1 MLLVAWS
8 MTASSSRAEASSVLD
23 GCPEYVIEMF
33 SESPA
38 RACGIASCETG
49 GTFRNDLIGR
59 AGEVSMWQIH
69 PIHFYRYDRQR
80 LIDDPEYAT
89 EVAFEM
95 SSGGRN
101 WRAWSCS

>member
-1 MLLVAWS
+1 MLAVVGLS
-8 MTASSSRAEASSVLD
+8 MSGREARAQQE

-38 RACGIASCETG
+38 RACGIAACETG
-49 GTFRNDLIGR
+49 GTFDNGLIGR

-69 PIHFYRYDRQR
+69 PIHFSKYSRQR

-101 WRAWSCS
+101 WRAWTCS